1 MFINALIQ
9 IKNAQAVKKETV
21 KLWFSKKNEVLM
33 KILADNKYLGGFEKK
48 GRGQKKVIV
57 AKLKYD
63 KEGAP
68 AIKGIKLISKPS
80 RHIYKGYKEIRSVKG
95 GYGTLII
102 STSKGVVTGTEA
114 KKSRL
119 GGEILFEIW

>member
-9 IKNAQAVKKETV
+9 IKNAQAAKKETV
-21 KLWFSKKNEVLM
+21 KLWSSKKNEVLM

-57 AKLKYD
+57 AKLKYN
-63 KEGAP
+63 KEGEP

-80 RHIYKGYKEIRSVKG
+80 RHIYRGYKEIRPVKG
-95 GYGTLII
+95 GFGTLVI
-102 STSKGVVTGTEA
+102 STSKGVITGSEA
-114 KKSRL
+114 RRSKL
-119 GGEILFEIW
+119 GGEALFEIW